1 MAENTL
7 LDEYVTLPQR
17 YIASGG
23 LDKDEIDYKIRLV
36 EDIAKAREAVLAH
49 ADDWPDVVKQLCKN
63 KKMHR
68 KKGETKGI
76 IDGMNIRALES
87 WIDSD
92 QSDALDAF
100 QALWAKGDTPINDRI
115 ILDRIRDF
123 VPRVRVHPADPKLKN
138 GFTGG
143 GVRMKVTS
151 AFLMV
156 LDPWK
161 YPPYKSIEF
170 KEAYN
175 RTGYPKQPKYADEV
189 YEHALGFLDELIER
203 AGVLGFARPSNR
215 LEAQS
220 IVWSYRYPERFV
232 PKQPGAGRGRAS

>member
-1 MAENTL
+1 MADNTL
-7 LDEYVTLPQR
+7 LDEYVRLPQE

-23 LDKDEIDYKIRLV
+23 LDKDEIDYKLRLAD
-36 EDIAKAREAVLAH
+36 DIAKAREAVLAL

-87 WIDSD
+87 WIDNYQD
-92 QSDALDAF
+92 DALDAL
-100 QALWAKGDTPINDRI
+100 QALWSKDDAPINDRI

-123 VPRVRVHPADPKLKN
+123 VPRVHPADPKLKK

-143 GVRMKVTS
+143 GVRVKVVS

-161 YPPYKSIEF
+161 YPPYKPTEF
-170 KEAYN
+170 QNAYK
-175 RTGYPKQPKYADEV
+175 RTGYPKQPKYADVV
-189 YEHALGFLDELIER
+189 YKHALGFLDKLVER
-203 AGVLGFARPSNR
+203 AAALSLARPSNR

-220 IVWSYRYPERFV
+220 VVWSYRYEKERFV
-232 PKQPGAGRGRAS
+232 PK